1 MVGDGEA
8 VRLVADA
15 LDEVERLAV
24 ARQDDRL
31 ALALL
36 EDELELLGEADDGHI
51 LVPARPA
58 DDLER
63 RRELPLAAVDDDEV
77 GQFFLGQ
84 SDIAARCD
92 LAHREEVVGLALRAL
107 DLEAPVVRLL
117 GQAALEDDHRGNR
130 LRALDVRDVEA
141 LHAVGHLLEAEVVA
155 ELAHGAHRLL
165 VGLLDARG
173 LVGEVFGRI
182 ALGHR
187 DDVALR
193 AALRQEELHLRALLL
208 LGQPALKQ
216 CLLRFGDGHRQQ
228 DLARH
233 EGGAMVVLREE
244 GGEDVG
250 VALLLTALQEEVLA
264 ADHLARADE
273 EDLHADADLRAREAD
288 GVLVARARD
297 DVLLLRDL
305 LDGAQ
310 LVPEACRRLEVK
322 GFGRLL
328 HADFELALDV
338 RRAPLEEEQHGADHR
353 RIVLLGDLADA
364 RREAALDV
372 ILEAR
377 PVLQVAAGA
386 QREELA
392 QELEALVHGRDV
404 RVGAEVARAVLRH
417 AVRQEDARV
426 LLLHRDLDV
435 GIALVV
441 LEADVVMRAVLL
453 DEVALED
460 QRLDLGVRHDN
471 LEVRDM

>member
-1 MVGDGEA
+1 
-8 VRLVADA
+8 
-15 LDEVERLAV
+15 
-24 ARQDDRL
+24 
-31 ALALL
+31 
-36 EDELELLGEADDGHI
+36 
-51 LVPARPA
+51 
-58 DDLER
+58 
-63 RRELPLAAVDDDEV
+63 
-77 GQFFLGQ
+77 
-84 SDIAARCD
+84 
-92 LAHREEVVGLALRAL
+92 
-107 DLEAPVVRLL
+107 
-117 GQAALEDDHRGNR
+117 
-130 LRALDVRDVEA
+130 
-141 LHAVGHLLEAEVVA
+141 
-155 ELAHGAHRLL
+155 
-165 VGLLDARG
+165 
-173 LVGEVFGRI
+173 
-182 ALGHR
+182 
-187 DDVALR
+187 
-193 AALRQEELHLRALLL
+193 
-208 LGQPALKQ
+208 
-216 CLLRFGDGHRQQ
+216 
-228 DLARH
+228 
-233 EGGAMVVLREE
+233 MVVLREE

-250 VALLLTALQEEVLA
+250 VALLLAALQEEVLA
-264 ADHLARADE
+264 TDHLTRADE
-273 EDLHADADLRAREAD
+273 EDLHADANLRAREAD

-310 LVPEACRRLEVK
+310 LIPEARRRLEVE

-353 RIVLLGDLADA
+353 RVVFLGDLADTWC
-364 RREAALDV
+364 EAALDV
-372 ILEAR
+372 VLEAR

-460 QRLDLGVRHDN
+460 QRLDLGVRHDD